1 MAMEVMRG
9 RAWDRVGLAPGA
21 LDRAFF
27 EAAARGE
34 LLYQRCP
41 GCDHR
46 QFYPRQLC
54 TACGGATAWATAS
67 GRGTVHTFT
76 IVRQNGMPPFKDQL
90 PYAVAMIDLAEGVR
104 MMGNVTGCAVESVRI
119 GMPVEA
125 YAIECGDGL
134 AVPFWRPAAETGTRA
149 GA

>member
-1 MAMEVMRG
+1 MEVVRG
-9 RAWDRVGLAPGA
+9 RAWDRQGLAPGA
-21 LDRAFF
+21 LDRVFF
-27 EAAARGE
+27 EAASRGE

-41 GCDHR
+41 SCDHR
-46 QFYPRQLC
+46 QFHPRQLC

-104 MMGNVTGCAVESVRI
+104 MMGNVTGCAVEQVRI

-125 YAIECGDGL
+125 YAIECEEGM
-134 AVPFWRPAAETGTRA
+134 AVPFWRAVERS